1 MARQLGS
8 KRGYYANLNATAGK
22 KEGVW
27 EVNKVKIPKE
37 LAETNKKRE
46 VYNKQIA
53 DIKQLLLSK
62 TNADERTNFKVSREK
77 EDNVER
83 WINQRIYGTK
93 PKGGTER
100 VKEIADKNI
109 DVNYE
114 IHLLHSKQNV
124 LKHQIE
130 TLSKEKDK
138 ERSRQLKANIKGMK
152 EGIKSSELRLSKV
165 LDPQEQQQLKEG
177 KREFPNPERTIK
189 VGDLL
194 NEGKTIYANRKKYDE
209 ESKRLRAGYNNEN
222 RAYKRIYDIK
232 RYAGKNK
239 KARVWINGKE
249 FLASQITETM
259 SKSEKERL
267 DQLSKK
273 KKLSTRRKVKTHDG
287 KIVYINEVEEYKQL
301 KEKDKQK
308 GYILPKG
315 VISGWHIGAKGTFDI
330 SSTPPSKTILIA
342 KEKLIIPKQD
352 KITFEQDSSGRI
364 FTESNIKLIFDK
376 AEKQTGQRVIFINNQ
391 AMTETDFIEEKPLI
405 GRTLW
410 YISPSAFTEIQEGVS
425 DLSFVYNP
433 SYTLR
438 TNELVRKRVEVAQK
452 PILKELNSTLMIG
465 GKNQKVHILIYTI
478 EALRALKEARARRK
492 NGENVSWL
500 ATQYTLTEN
509 MSKSERARLETLN
522 KKLDISLT
530 DKEREELVHL
540 RELDKINIV
549 VEVQGAKVMNDT
561 DLAMY
566 QEAHSEYVALSWAYD
581 KDPKVWI
588 FGVAIKMNTEESV
601 AGAVEYVG

>member
-83 WINQRIYGTK
+83 WINQHIYGTK

-114 IHLLHSKQNV
+114 IHLLHGKQNV
-124 LKHQIE
+124 LKHQTKALE
-130 TLSKEKDK
+130 KEKNK
-138 ERSRQLKANIKGMK
+138 ERRSNLQNNIKGMK
-152 EGIKSSELRLSKV
+152 DGIKSSELRLNNV
-165 LDPQEQQQLKEG
+165 LNPQERVQLKKG
-177 KREFPNPERTIK
+177 KKEFPNPERMIK
-189 VGDLL
+189 VSDLL
-194 NEGKTIYANRKKYDE
+194 KEGKTIYSNRKKYDE
-209 ESKRLRAGYNNEN
+209 ESKRLRDNYNNEN

-239 KARVWINGKE
+239 KARVWVNGKE
-249 FLASQITETM
+249 FLASQITETI

-267 DQLSKK
+267 IKLSK
-273 KKLSTRRKVKTHDG
+273 KKLSTRRKVK
-287 KIVYINEVEEYKQL
+287 NEVEEYKQL

-330 SSTPPSKTILIA
+330 SSNPPSKKILIA

-364 FTESNIKLIFDK
+364 FTESNVKLIFDK

-410 YISPSAFTEIQEGVS
+410 YLSPSAFTEIQEGVS
-425 DLSFVYNP
+425 DLSFVINP

-452 PILKELNSTLMIG
+452 PILKELNSTIMIG
-465 GKNQKVHILIYTI
+465 GKNQHVHIIIYTI

-522 KKLDISLT
+522 KKLDITLT
-530 DKEREELVHL
+530 DKEREELAHL

-566 QEAHSEYVALSWAYD
+566 QESHSEYVALSWAYD
-581 KDPKVWI
+581 KDEKIWI